1 MEVNAIITTN
11 KGIIDVYTFQFEA
24 DALHQ
29 YIKKAN
35 EFGAGIEE
43 DDKDLTMC
51 LTNDMAMDNLI
62 TKIDNILYNSGHEVK
77 WFVTKVQ

>member
-1 MEVNAIITTN
+1 MDVNAIITTN

-43 DDKDLTMC
+43 DDEDL
-51 LTNDMAMDNLI
+51 
-62 TKIDNILYNSGHEVK
+62 
-77 WFVTKVQ
+77 